1 MNVQRYIEEFP
12 EPERYELYE
21 GPRYR
26 FRLTRREFVQVLGA
40 GVLISVAAPAAFAQR
55 SRDRDNAPLAERLH
69 IAADGT
75 ITVLT
80 GKVEVGQGSRT
91 QLTQAAAEEL
101 RVPVD
106 RIRLVMAD
114 SAVVPDDGGTAGSR
128 TTPSTVPT
136 VRKACAA
143 ARQLMLDTA
152 ANKFQLDAP
161 SLEVRDGQVQ
171 GLGDDR
177 TFGYA
182 SLVAGEHEGVLQR
195 EAPPGVAVIAVSEW
209 RVMGTSTPRIGSR
222 EIVMGVHQ
230 YPSDIT
236 RPGML
241 HGVVLRPPSYTAEL
255 AEIDLAPARELP
267 NVTAIRD
274 GNFVGFAAPNSF
286 AARQARDAAASTARW
301 NTGSHPSSDELY
313 DHLRSHASDRR
324 SRRDE
329 KGSPDEALD
338 SAHRTL
344 RETYHIAY
352 IHHAPME
359 PRAAVAEWNDG
370 ELTVW
375 TGTQQPSR
383 VRDDLARTFRIPSE
397 RVRLIVPDTGGGF
410 GGKHSGEAAV
420 EAARLARE
428 AGKPVSVKWSREE
441 EFTWAYF
448 RPAGVIDLSGAL
460 DTEGRLTAW
469 EHVNFNS
476 GASAIATP
484 YDVPN
489 ICTEYKSC
497 DQPLRSGSYRALAS
511 TANAFARECFMDELA
526 HAAGIDP
533 LEFRLR
539 HLTHERVRGVLL
551 AATERFGWKSAWKR
565 HDTPQRVGVGLGCA
579 TEKGS
584 YVATCAEVHVDP
596 DAGTYRVVKA
606 CTAFECGAVQNPAN
620 LKAQVEGAVNQG
632 IGAVLHEEIHFRDG
646 RILNPRFSQYR
657 VPRFRDVPEL
667 ETVLLDR
674 KDLPSVGGSETPII
688 AIAPAIA
695 NALFNAVQA
704 RIRSLPL
711 RDDRY
716 RAV

>member
-1 MNVQRYIEEFP
+1 
-12 EPERYELYE
+12 
-21 GPRYR
+21 
-26 FRLTRREFVQVLGA
+26 
-40 GVLISVAAPAAFAQR
+40 
-55 SRDRDNAPLAERLH
+55 
-69 IAADGT
+69 
-75 ITVLT
+75 
-80 GKVEVGQGSRT
+80 
-91 QLTQAAAEEL
+91 
-101 RVPVD
+101 
-106 RIRLVMAD
+106 
-114 SAVVPDDGGTAGSR
+114 
-128 TTPSTVPT
+128 
-136 VRKACAA
+136 
-143 ARQLMLDTA
+143 
-152 ANKFQLDAP
+152 
-161 SLEVRDGQVQ
+161 
-171 GLGDDR
+171 
-177 TFGYA
+177 
-182 SLVAGEHEGVLQR
+182 
-195 EAPPGVAVIAVSEW
+195 
-209 RVMGTSTPRIGSR
+209 
-222 EIVMGVHQ
+222 
-230 YPSDIT
+230 
-236 RPGML
+236 
-241 HGVVLRPPSYTAEL
+241 
-255 AEIDLAPARELP
+255 
-267 NVTAIRD
+267 
-274 GNFVGFAAPNSF
+274 
-286 AARQARDAAASTARW
+286 
-301 NTGSHPSSDELY
+301 
-313 DHLRSHASDRR
+313 
-324 SRRDE
+324 
-329 KGSPDEALD
+329 
-338 SAHRTL
+338 
-344 RETYHIAY
+344 
-352 IHHAPME
+352 
-359 PRAAVAEWNDG
+359 
-370 ELTVW
+370 
-375 TGTQQPSR
+375 
-383 VRDDLARTFRIPSE
+383 
-397 RVRLIVPDTGGGF
+397 
-410 GGKHSGEAAV
+410 
-420 EAARLARE
+420 
-428 AGKPVSVKWSREE
+428 
-441 EFTWAYF
+441 
-448 RPAGVIDLSGAL
+448 
-460 DTEGRLTAW
+460 
-469 EHVNFNS
+469 VNFNS

-484 YDVPN
+484 SDVPN
-489 ICTEYKSC
+489 ICPQYKSC